1 MKSIILFV
9 TIMVVL
15 VAGVARADYPE
26 DRKAAMAL
34 AASGKNKE
42 ALDAFTKLAQEAPT
56 EAQRN
61 DALEQ
66 ATICAESL
74 RQFDAGMALARQ
86 ITAAPLSKHCQMR
99 LLLGNRQ
106 WQDVVT
112 LFGPD
117 DLSAWPETFRAQ
129 SYHLRGQAYFA
140 IKDGL
145 RAEADL
151 TQAVQSLTNSNDKG
165 LALTQ
170 LGDVYRM
177 LLNDPTRAV
186 ETYKKVYDTDN
197 VYKQC
202 QAAIGIATLLR
213 SQKKFDEAMQELQS
227 RLTAD
232 VTSAYWRVKML
243 GEMAK
248 TQAEAGR
255 KAEAIAK
262 YREALAIK
270 GMPEEF
276 KGPFE
281 DALKAMGS
289 SVP

>member
-9 TIMVVL
+9 TLLIVL
-15 VAGVARADYPE
+15 TAGVARADYPD
-26 DRKAAMAL
+26 DRKAALAL
-34 AASGKNKE
+34 ASSGKNKE
-42 ALDAFTKLAQEAPT
+42 ALEAFTKLAQEAPT

-106 WQDVVT
+106 WQDVVA
-112 LFGPD
+112 LFGPED
-117 DLSAWPETFRAQ
+117 FSSWPEGFRAQ

-140 IKDGL
+140 IKDGP
-145 RAEADL
+145 RSEADL
-151 TQAVQSLTNSNDKG
+151 TQAAQSLTNSNDKG

-170 LGDVYRM
+170 LGDVYRT

-186 ETYKKVYDTDN
+186 ETYKKVYDTES

-202 QAAIGIATLLR
+202 QAAIGIATVLR

-232 VTSAYWRVKML
+232 VTSAHWRAKML
-243 GEMAK
+243 GEMGR
-248 TQAEAGR
+248 THVEAGR
-255 KAEAIAK
+255 KAEAIAI
-262 YREALAIK
+262 YRDALAVK
-270 GMPEEF
+270 GVPEEF
-276 KGPFE
+276 KGSFE
-281 DALKAMGS
+281 DALKSLGAT
-289 SVP
+289 VP